1 MKVFKLASG
10 KPWVCENCHRVSR
23 GWKNPTTIKDENGTY
38 QLVLCNS
45 CWKAKGVDDVCQI
58 RMKNNFRPYYDES
71 GTLQPAPVKDPSLKT
86 AANITTLN
94 DQELTSI
101 KQVCTQLKSACP
113 GLGPLIQNPNNMAV
127 LMRFFQIIGKNQSAI
142 TLLRNSL
149 ATIKKA
155 MDKDSTTTTGFVSSI

>member
-1 MKVFKLASG
+1 MPKPEQTINAEKEKMKVFKLTSSKIAS
-10 KPWVCENCHRVSR
+10 
-23 GWKNPTTIKDENGTY
+23 NP
-38 QLVLCNS
+38 
-45 CWKAKGVDDVCQI
+45 
-58 RMKNNFRPYYDES
+58 
-71 GTLQPAPVKDPSLKT
+71 KT

-113 GLGPLIQNPNNMAV
+113 GLGPLIHNPNNMAV
-127 LMRFFQIIGKNQSAI
+127 LMRFFQIIGENQSAI